1 VIGHKVNNYEVKRL
15 LGEGGMGAVYLAE
28 HPILN
33 RKAAVKVLKPEF
45 AANTELVQRF
55 LNEARAANAIHHP
68 NIIDIIDVGL
78 LPEGVP
84 YMMMEFLEGES
95 LALRL
100 RRVQRL
106 SVSQA
111 VAYARQTASA
121 VAAAHAV
128 GIVHRD
134 LKPDNLYMVPDARN
148 PGQEH
153 VKVLDFGI
161 AKLRPEFAPGTP
173 RTSAGALLGT
183 PAYMSPE
190 QCMGKT
196 TEIDHRSDIYAL
208 GIILYE
214 MLCGQPPFLG
224 ENFGELFLQH
234 ITVAPKPPHL
244 LCPEVPAHLE
254 AVVLKALEKDARDRI
269 QTMNDFIALLL
280 EESAAPVVATMRG
293 KTTPMPTMSTLV
305 SAAVGQ
311 VQTENDQLPTM
322 LPRRRLV
329 LLGVG
334 ALAVGVAAVGLGLKY
349 RGRLTLDGQPSAKT
363 PALVSQPI
371 AAPIDALPLPV
382 PKAAERYIP
391 GAPEIPAADDRGKH
405 AGIAAAQSS
414 PPVTENALGDLRGKK
429 RVKGRSHSHA
439 AREEYG
445 QRQAADG
452 NVSTPWQHTAS
463 PPSQPADSAPAPKI
477 IKHDKF

>member
-1 VIGHKVNNYEVKRL
+1 
-15 LGEGGMGAVYLAE
+15 MGAVYLAE

-95 LALRL
+95 LAARL

-111 VAYARQTASA
+111 VACARQTASA

-134 LKPDNLYMVPDARN
+134 LKPDNLFVVPDPLN
-148 PGQEH
+148 PGQERI
-153 VKVLDFGI
+153 KVLDFGI

-196 TEIDHRSDIYAL
+196 TEIDQRSDVYAL

-234 ITVAPKPPHL
+234 ITMAPKPPHL
-244 LCPEVPAHLE
+244 LCPEIPAPLD
-254 AVVLKALEKDARDRI
+254 AVVLKALEKDAGERI
-269 QTMNDFIALLL
+269 QTMDDFIALLTG
-280 EESAAPVVATMRG
+280 ESKAPVVATMRSQAA
-293 KTTPMPTMSTLV
+293 PIPTMSTLAA
-305 SAAVGQ
+305 AAVGQ
-311 VQTENDQLPTM
+311 VHTANDELPTV
-322 LPRRRLV
+322 RRRRRIV
-329 LLGVG
+329 LISVG
-334 ALAVGVAAVGLGLKY
+334 AFAIGAATLGLGLKL
-349 RGRLTLDGQPSAKT
+349 RGRPTVAEPPAAKT
-363 PALVSQPI
+363 TAVISQPI
-371 AAPIDALPLPV
+371 AAPVDALPLPV
-382 PKAAERYIP
+382 PKPAVR
-391 GAPEIPAADDRGKH
+391 EIPKVPD
-405 AGIAAAQSS
+405 IPAAQSS
-414 PPVTENALGDLRGKK
+414 PPKAENPLDDRREKK
-429 RVKGRSHSHA
+429 RPKGRPRSHA
-439 AREEYG
+439 EREEYG
-445 QRQAADG
+445 QRGGTGG
-452 NVSTPWQHTAS
+452 NVTKSAPPAAS
-463 PPSQPADSAPAPKI
+463 PPSQPADSAAAPKI

>member
-1 VIGHKVNNYEVKRL
+1 MIGHIVNNYRIERL

-95 LALRL
+95 LATRL

-106 SVSQA
+106 SVKQA

-134 LKPDNLYMVPDARN
+134 LKPDNLFMVPDARN

-234 ITVAPKPPHL
+234 ITVAPKPPRSL
-244 LCPEVPAHLE
+244 YPEIPAHLE
-254 AVVLKALEKDARDRI
+254 TVVLQALEKDARDRI
-269 QTMNDFIALLL
+269 QTMNGFMALLG
-280 EESAAPVVATMRG
+280 EENWATVVA
-293 KTTPMPTMSTLV
+293 PTRVKATQILAMSTMA

-311 VQTENDQLPTM
+311 VQTENDQLPKVF
-322 LPRRRLV
+322 PRRRLV
-329 LLGVG
+329 LVGVG
-334 ALAVGVAAVGLGLKY
+334 ALAIGAAAVGLGLKY
-349 RGRLTLDGQPSAKT
+349 RGSQTLDGQPSAKK
-363 PALVSQPI
+363 PAVVLQPI
-371 AAPIDALPLPV
+371 AAPVDALPLPV
-382 PKAAERYIP
+382 PKAAERDIP
-391 GAPEIPAADDRGKH
+391 KAPEISAADDRGKRQ
-405 AGIAAAQSS
+405 GIAAAQSGT
-414 PPVTENALGDLRGKK
+414 PVTDSAFGDLRGKK
-429 RVKGRSHSHA
+429 RVKGRPRSHA
-439 AREEYG
+439 AREEQG
-445 QRQAADG
+445 QRQSTDG
-452 NVSTPWQHTAS
+452 NLSPYRQPPAS
-463 PPSQPADSAPAPKI
+463 PPPQPADPGVAPKI

>member
-1 VIGHKVNNYEVKRL
+1 VIGNKVNNYEIKRL

-45 AANTELVQRF
+45 ATNTELVQRF

-95 LALRL
+95 LAVRL
-100 RRVQRL
+100 RREHRL

-111 VAYARQTASA
+111 VACARQTASA
-121 VAAAHAV
+121 VAAAHAA

-134 LKPDNLYMVPDARN
+134 LKPDNLYVVPDPHN

-224 ENFGELFLQH
+224 ENFGDLFLQH

-244 LCPEVPAHLE
+244 LCPEVPAQLE
-254 AVVLKALEKDARDRI
+254 AVVLKALEKDATDRI
-269 QTMNDFIALLL
+269 QSMEAFIALLA
-280 EESAAPVVATMRG
+280 EDSAAPVVATMRG
-293 KTTPMPTMSTLV
+293 KAMPMPTMTTLA

-311 VQTENDQLPTM
+311 VHTANDELPT
-322 LPRRRLV
+322 LHRHRRV
-329 LLGVG
+329 AVVGVG
-334 ALAVGVAAVGLGLKY
+334 ALAIGAAVVGFGVKY
-349 RGRLTLDGQPSAKT
+349 RGRPTMAEQPAQKT
-363 PALVSQPI
+363 AALISQPI
-371 AAPIDALPLPV
+371 AAPVDALPLPA
-382 PKAAERYIP
+382 PKAAERDLP
-391 GAPEIPAADDRGKH
+391 KAPEIPASDDRAKR
-405 AGIAAAQSS
+405 AGMAAAQSS
-414 PPVTENALGDLRGKK
+414 PPVSEDALGDLRGRK
-429 RVKGRSHSHA
+429 RAKGRPRSHA
-439 AREEYG
+439 GREEYG
-445 QRQAADG
+445 PRPATDVV
-452 NVSTPWQHTAS
+452 VSTPRQPAAS
-463 PPSQPADSAPAPKI
+463 PSSQPADSAAAPKI

>member
-1 VIGHKVNNYEVKRL
+1 MLPAVPHQVIGHKVNNYEIKRL

-95 LALRL
+95 LAARL

-111 VAYARQTASA
+111 VACARQTASA

-134 LKPDNLYMVPDARN
+134 LKPDNLFVVPDPLN
-148 PGQEH
+148 PGQERI
-153 VKVLDFGI
+153 KVLDFGI

-196 TEIDHRSDIYAL
+196 TEIDQRSDVYAL

-234 ITVAPKPPHL
+234 ITMAPKPPHL
-244 LCPEVPAHLE
+244 LCPEIPAPLD
-254 AVVLKALEKDARDRI
+254 AVVLKALEKDAGERI
-269 QTMNDFIALLL
+269 QTMDDFIALLTG
-280 EESAAPVVATMRG
+280 ESKAPVVATLC
-293 KTTPMPTMSTLV
+293 PTRSVVT
-305 SAAVGQ
+305 SA
-311 VQTENDQLPTM
+311 PTSM
-322 LPRRRLV
+322 I
-329 LLGVG
+329 
-334 ALAVGVAAVGLGLKY
+334 
-349 RGRLTLDGQPSAKT
+349 S
-363 PALVSQPI
+363 
-371 AAPIDALPLPV
+371 
-382 PKAAERYIP
+382 
-391 GAPEIPAADDRGKH
+391 PAA
-405 AGIAAAQSS
+405 
-414 PPVTENALGDLRGKK
+414 
-429 RVKGRSHSHA
+429 
-439 AREEYG
+439 
-445 QRQAADG
+445 
-452 NVSTPWQHTAS
+452 
-463 PPSQPADSAPAPKI
+463 
-477 IKHDKF
+477 